1 MNKDLFNENQETFV
15 ALNAKSFV
23 VIPNLPEVL
32 SPLMTIANNM
42 WWCWSS
48 DAVELF
54 RRLDRDMGEETYHS
68 PKAMLGMVSQKRLEE
83 LAEDDSF
90 VSHMERVKNDLD
102 KYMTMNTWFHD
113 SCSDYGD
120 MKFAYFSTE
129 FALHESIPIYSGGL
143 GVLSGDHLKSASDM
157 GLPLVGVGLLYRFGY
172 FKQFLSFDGW
182 QQESTA
188 KIIFSACLSS
198 LSKTP
203 TEKFCRLK

>member
-54 RRLDRDMGEETYHS
+54 RRLDRDMWEETYHS
-68 PKAMLGMVSQKRLEE
+68 PKAMLGMVSQERLEE

-90 VSHMERVKNDLD
+90 VSHMERVKNELD
-102 KYMTMNTWFHD
+102 KYMT
-113 SCSDYGD
+113 
-120 MKFAYFSTE
+120 
-129 FALHESIPIYSGGL
+129 
-143 GVLSGDHLKSASDM
+143 
-157 GLPLVGVGLLYRFGY
+157 
-172 FKQFLSFDGW
+172 
-182 QQESTA
+182 
-188 KIIFSACLSS
+188 
-198 LSKTP
+198 
-203 TEKFCRLK
+203 